1 MPRNLE
7 LKIKLDDYNQA
18 LAEAEK
24 IGAEEFAFLKQKDV
38 YYRTEKGLLK
48 LRIMPEHSEFIFYNR
63 NEDKGERWSDYHL
76 LKINNEEN
84 PEEFFNRIFDIL
96 TVVEKERKVLMYDNT
111 RIHLDKV
118 KGLGEFLELE
128 TIVNGTLEDAKRR
141 FDFLVTALKLNLSQQ
156 IRKSY
161 KDLMLEDASI

>member
-7 LKIKLDDYNQA
+7 LKIKIDDY
-18 LAEAEK
+18 EK
-24 IGAEEFAFLKQKDV
+24 TFAKAKELGAEEFAFLIQKDV
-38 YYRTEKGLLK
+38 YYQTNKGLLK

-63 NEDKGERWSDYHL
+63 NEAGGERWSDYHL
-76 LKINNEEN
+76 LKIENEQN
-84 PEEFFNRIFDIL
+84 PEEFFNRIFEIV

-128 TIVNGTLEDAKRR
+128 TIVNGTLENAIGR
-141 FDFLVTALKLNLSQQ
+141 FNFLVAQLNLDTTRQ
-156 IRKSY
+156 IKKSY
-161 KDLMLEDASI
+161 KDLMLENASK